1 MVTKLKKIPRRTK
14 IVFFAWL
21 LSGCILA
28 GIAGMSLSY
37 LWNAYYFYNSMGHM
51 FRLLLGGLAGI
62 AVLIYLVFLFYRP
75 SSWKNMTPL
84 SLDHIHLELLAA
96 LTGFT
101 GFLWLHSLYI
111 CMRDSLLF
119 NYFFI
124 GPGAVPIVSVL
135 FFLPLALLFL
145 GECLLLI
152 RRFLLGSAKQTSLL
166 YGMAEKWREA
176 TPLEKRLARKNL
188 WPFLFILAGVG
199 CCIW

>member
-75 SSWKNMTPL
+75 SSWKNIKPL

-96 LTGFT
+96 LPASPASSGFT
-101 GFLWLHSLYI
+101 RYI
-111 CMRDSLLF
+111 
-119 NYFFI
+119 
-124 GPGAVPIVSVL
+124 SV
-135 FFLPLALLFL
+135 
-145 GECLLLI
+145 
-152 RRFLLGSAKQTSLL
+152 
-166 YGMAEKWREA
+166 
-176 TPLEKRLARKNL
+176 
-188 WPFLFILAGVG
+188 
-199 CCIW
+199 